1 MTFLFILLYFKN
13 VLIILRVI
21 PHLKNLCYNT
31 KIATKTLFQNQ
42 SLKELLKGG
51 LSYASRNRI

>member
-13 VLIILRVI
+13 VLIILRMI
-21 PHLKNLCYNT
+21 PQPENLCYNT